1 MTDLNIL
8 RTYAQ
13 AVPHS
18 LPASI
23 LFHHSPKNI
32 TIFDAFPKSTF
43 HFLVLPRVQGTH
55 LDAATLSS
63 LQSLL
68 KGDKKQAKEVIT
80 ALAEDAMA
88 VKKDI
93 QDEMVHRHGFKWDV
107 WIGFH
112 GAPSMACVFLLWHS
126 VMRCVYRDFLTCGAR
141 QSPPSARPFRRPVL
155 REVKD

>member
-1 MTDLNIL
+1 MLDLTIL
-8 RTYAQ
+8 RTYSQ

-23 LFHHSPKNI
+23 LFHHSSKNI
-32 TIFDAFPKSTF
+32 TIFDAFPKSMF
-43 HFLVLPRVQGTH
+43 HFLVLPRVQKAP

-63 LQSLL
+63 FQSLL

-80 ALAEDAMA
+80 TLAEDAMV

-93 QDEMVHRHGFKWDV
+93 QDEMVQRYGFKWDV

-112 GAPSMACVFLLWHS
+112 GAPSMTCVFPLWCS
-126 VMRCVYRDFLTCGAR
+126 VMRCVYRDYLTCGV
-141 QSPPSARPFRRPVL
+141 P
-155 REVKD
+155 